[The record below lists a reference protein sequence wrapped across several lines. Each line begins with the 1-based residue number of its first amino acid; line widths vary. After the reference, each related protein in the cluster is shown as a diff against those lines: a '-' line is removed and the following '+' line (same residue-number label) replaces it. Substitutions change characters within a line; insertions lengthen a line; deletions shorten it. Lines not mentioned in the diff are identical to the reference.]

1 MRKESD
7 KKNKKTS
14 VTMTYSDFEI
24 IEQKAKE
31 KGMGV
36 SPYMVDKALH
46 CDNSLSPEIK
56 ARIQNLI
63 NKACMI
69 VEKSEPESVIEFQK
83 EVSEIWFL

>member
-31 KGMGV
+31 KAEE
-36 SPYMVDKALH
+36 KA
-46 CDNSLSPEIK
+46 EK
-56 ARIQNLI
+56 EAAQE
-63 NKACMI
+63 
-69 VEKSEPESVIEFQK
+69 EKSEEA
-83 EVSEIWFL
+83 